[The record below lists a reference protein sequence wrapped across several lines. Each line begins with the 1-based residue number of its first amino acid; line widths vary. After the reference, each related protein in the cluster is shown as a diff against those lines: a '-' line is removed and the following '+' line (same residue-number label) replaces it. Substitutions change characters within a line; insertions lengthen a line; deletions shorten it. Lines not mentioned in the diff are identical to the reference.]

1 MRRKNE
7 KERIERVGEGDAR
20 GREEE
25 EEKEIWKKRRCIYIC
40 EVLYV
45 PWRVSQGGG
54 TCVSECFARMP
65 GKREKSVRNP
75 QRERRVGGREEEAR
89 TIVKIVGKS
98 VSRLGSGATTLYR
111 EGKSSQVSSRT
122 NFFGRARMTKTDTR

>member
-1 MRRKNE
+1 MFCQ
-7 KERIERVGEGDAR
+7 DA
-20 GREEE
+20 G
-25 EEKEIWKKRRCIYIC
+25 KKREIRKKSA
-40 EVLYV
+40 E
-45 PWRVSQGGG
+45 G
-54 TCVSECFARMP
+54 TES
-65 GKREKSVRNP
+65 RN
-75 QRERRVGGREEEAR
+75 GGREEEAR

>member
-1 MRRKNE
+1 MQ
-7 KERIERVGEGDAR
+7 
-20 GREEE
+20 E
-25 EEKEIWKKRRCIYIC
+25 EEKRKKRKKEREMWKKRRCIYIC

>member
-1 MRRKNE
+1 MQ
-7 KERIERVGEGDAR
+7 
-20 GREEE
+20 E
-25 EEKEIWKKRRCIYIC
+25 EEKRKKRKKEREMWKKRRCIYIC

-75 QRERRVGGREEEAR
+75 QRERRVGTED
-89 TIVKIVGKS
+89 GK
-98 VSRLGSGATTLYR
+98 R
-111 EGKSSQVSSRT
+111 K
-122 NFFGRARMTKTDTR
+122 RAQS

>member
-1 MRRKNE
+1 MQ
-7 KERIERVGEGDAR
+7 
-20 GREEE
+20 E
-25 EEKEIWKKRRCIYIC
+25 EEKRKKRKKEREMWKKRRCIYIC

-75 QRERRVGGREEEAR
+75 QRERRVGGREEETR

>member
-1 MRRKNE
+1 MQ
-7 KERIERVGEGDAR
+7 
-20 GREEE
+20 E
-25 EEKEIWKKRRCIYIC
+25 EEKKRKREREVEKEKVYIYIC